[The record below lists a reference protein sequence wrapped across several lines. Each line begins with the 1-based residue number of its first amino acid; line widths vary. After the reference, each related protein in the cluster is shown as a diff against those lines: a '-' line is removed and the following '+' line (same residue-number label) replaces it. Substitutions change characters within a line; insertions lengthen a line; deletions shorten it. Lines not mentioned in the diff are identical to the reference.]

1 MRVKLNRSKAKKGS
15 EWLDWLS
22 DDPTPAGLRA
32 RMRSNKVQEASTH
45 TPRHHQPAKPAA
57 DQNEGVKKLQVQITV
72 PKIKL
77 PKLPAK
83 LSAKVANK
91 RVRIA
96 ASASLLVLV
105 VAGVSVQSL
114 LSRQSKDDGSK
125 GVLSTQDQKPDFTTL
140 LPEGKESNT
149 VSGDVAYDALRKVT
163 SYTDTIMGQNVTV
176 SQQPL
181 PEDFKD
187 NPDEK
192 VKKLAEGFSATDL
205 ISTSSPKAY
214 LGTSIKGPQT
224 VIFTKNGLLI
234 FILSTGKI
242 DKHDWA
248 EYITKLK

>member
-32 RMRSNKVQEASTH
+32 RMRSNRVQEASTH
-45 TPRHHQPAKPAA
+45 TPRSPKPVKPAA
-57 DQNEGVKKLQVQITV
+57 HHEEGVKKIQVQITV
-72 PKIKL
+72 PKFKR

-83 LSAKVANK
+83 LTAKLASK
-91 RVRIA
+91 RFRIG
-96 ASASLLVLV
+96 ASAVVLVVV
-105 VAGVSVQSL
+105 VAGVASQTI
-114 LSRQSKDDGSK
+114 LSSGTKDDGSK

-140 LPEGKESNT
+140 LPDGKESNT
-149 VSGDVAYDALRKVT
+149 VSGDVAYDAQRKVT

-192 VKKLAEGFSATDL
+192 VKKLAEGFSATDV
-205 ISTSSPKAY
+205 ISTSTPKAY

-234 FILSTGKI
+234 FILSNSKI